1 MDENGL
7 HHFKDYQKAEDFL
20 KSSVILR
27 KKASN
32 AGADVDKRKKV
43 RNRLKKIELEIA
55 EFERQLSDINNSVKK
70 VELQMM
76 NEVDHVKLMK
86 MVQDKDGFE
95 KQAEEIIGKIYDL
108 ESEKTQL
115 EEEML

>member
-1 MDENGL
+1 
-7 HHFKDYQKAEDFL
+7 
-20 KSSVILR
+20 
-27 KKASN
+27 
-32 AGADVDKRKKV
+32 
-43 RNRLKKIELEIA
+43 
-55 EFERQLSDINNSVKK
+55 
-70 VELQMM
+70 MM